1 MPKVIKKRPAKKK
14 PVQVNEVRSAA
25 LQALD
30 KIKARQKLVIV
41 GGSAVIVMLVLFIL
55 FSWYSSSMSRR
66 ASDLE
71 KEAYRYYY
79 GETADEAMS
88 DEDKWKKALEL
99 YTQSLEVKVTPSA
112 LFYTANCYYN
122 LKEFD
127 NAIKEYSRFTER
139 YSRDTGILPLVYQK
153 LASAYFK
160 TDQNDKALD
169 TLGKLAKVNN
179 GIFKDTALILEA
191 RYYEGAGEKEKALE
205 KYREIMAD
213 FPLSPWSDEVKAKV
227 PAEEA
232 KQAEP
237 SPENLS
243 DESNA
248 ETEEKVSRES
258 ENADIAGEQ
267 GKGQSP
273 R

>member
-1 MPKVIKKRPAKKK
+1 MPKVIKKRPAKTK

-25 LQALD
+25 LKALD
-30 KIKARQKLVIV
+30 KIKERQKLVII
-41 GGSAVIVMLVLFIL
+41 GGSAAIVILILFIL

-66 ASDLE
+66 ASSLE

-79 GETADEAMS
+79 GETSDEAMS
-88 DEDKWKKALEL
+88 DEDRWKKALEL
-99 YTQSLEVKVTPSA
+99 YTQSLEIKVTPLA
-112 LFYTANCYYN
+112 LFYAANSYYN

-139 YSRDTGILPLVYQK
+139 YSRETGILPLVYQN

-179 GIFKDTALILEA
+179 GIFKDTALMLEA

-205 KYREIMAD
+205 KYREIMAE
-213 FPLSPWSDEVKAKV
+213 FPLSPWSAEVTAKIL
-227 PAEEA
+227 PEEA
-232 KQAEP
+232 KKADP
-237 SPENLS
+237 SPENLP
-243 DESNA
+243 DKRNA
-248 ETEEKVSRES
+248 EKEEEVSRES
-258 ENADIAGEQ
+258 GNVDISGEEE
-267 GKGQSP
+267 KGPSP